1 MHGSNAH
8 QRGGGRQSESIGSGN
23 TQSGMFIALM
33 QLQAVN
39 LEQIRDK
46 KNMESWNEH
55 YQPSERVCEVIF
67 LFFFWSNQNPS
78 TIHNQV
84 FLSPHLS
91 PSLCLTS
98 SLIYLPTSN
107 VKRLRREA
115 GSPGADCVFELTI
128 SSYSVT
134 LWSCGA

>member
-39 LEQIRDK
+39 VEQIRDK

-67 LFFFWSNQNPS
+67 LFFFL
-78 TIHNQV
+78 V
-84 FLSPHLS
+84 
-91 PSLCLTS
+91 
-98 SLIYLPTSN
+98 
-107 VKRLRREA
+107 
-115 GSPGADCVFELTI
+115 
-128 SSYSVT
+128 
-134 LWSCGA
+134 